1 MIVGR
6 VSVRLEVVRW
16 ICYASG
22 MKRWEAALR
31 FVGVG
36 WYIGLCIVL
45 GVLGG
50 RWLDGQFDTGVI
62 LTIVGLILGVIAAI
76 YGVYRMLVP
85 LLGNKH
91 NKEDS

>member
-1 MIVGR
+1 
-6 VSVRLEVVRW
+6 VVRW

-50 RWLDGQFDTGVI
+50 RWLDRQFDTGVI

>member
-1 MIVGR
+1 
-6 VSVRLEVVRW
+6 
-16 ICYASG
+16 

-45 GVLGG
+45 GAVGG
-50 RWLDGQFDTGVI
+50 LWLDNKFNTKPV
-62 LTIVGLILGVIAAI
+62 LTIVGLILGVVLAF

-85 LLGNKH
+85 LLDNKR
-91 NKEDS
+91 NRGKS

>member
-1 MIVGR
+1 M
-6 VSVRLEVVRW
+6 
-16 ICYASG
+16 
-22 MKRWEAALR
+22 R

-50 RWLDGQFDTGVI
+50 RWLDRQFDTGVI
-62 LTIVGLILGVIAAI
+62 LTIVGLILGVITAI